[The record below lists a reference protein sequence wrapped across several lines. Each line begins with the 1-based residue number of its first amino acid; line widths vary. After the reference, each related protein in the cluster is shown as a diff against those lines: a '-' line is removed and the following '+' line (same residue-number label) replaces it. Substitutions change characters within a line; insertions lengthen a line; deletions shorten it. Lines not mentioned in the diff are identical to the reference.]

1 VKSDRSKF
9 LTADWRYLA
18 MLNYEVDPA
27 ILTPFIPRGTELDQW
42 HGKTFV
48 SVVGFLFQNTRIRG
62 LPIPFHR
69 NFEEVNF
76 RFYVRRLSN
85 DGWRRAV
92 VFIRE
97 MVPRWA
103 IVWTARIIY
112 NENYISLPMSHHF
125 AADQDGSI
133 SGVSYEWKHKGK
145 RNCLELIVKGQA
157 ATTEAG
163 SQEEF
168 ITEHYWGYA
177 RQRDGGTLEYK
188 VEHPKWRVWSTQS
201 TRLDCD
207 VRALYGDEFVGSLEK
222 PPTSAFLADGS
233 AVAVLKGQRLT

>member
-1 VKSDRSKF
+1 MKSDGSKF

-27 ILTPFIPRGTELDQW
+27 ILTPFLPKGTELDRW
-42 HGKTFV
+42 NGRTFV
-48 SVVGFLFQNTRIRG
+48 SVVGFLFQKARILG
-62 LPIPFHR
+62 FSVPFHR
-69 NFEEVNF
+69 NFEEVNL
-76 RFYVRRLSN
+76 RFYVRRLSD

-92 VFIRE
+92 VFIKE
-97 MVPRWA
+97 LVPRWA
-103 IVWTARIIY
+103 IAWTARTIY
-112 NENYISLPMSHHF
+112 NENYISLPMSHHLL
-125 AADQDGSI
+125 ADKDGSF

-145 RNCLELIVKGQA
+145 GNCLELIVKGQA
-157 ATTEAG
+157 ANAEAG

-168 ITEHYWGYA
+168 MTEHYWGYG

-207 VRALYGDEFVGSLEK
+207 VRALYGEGFAGPLEK
-222 PPTSAFLADGS
+222 PPASAFLAEGS
-233 AVAVLKGQRLT
+233 TVTVLKGQRVA

>member
-1 VKSDRSKF
+1 
-9 LTADWRYLA
+9 

-27 ILTPFIPRGTELDQW
+27 ILTPFLPKGTELDRW
-42 HGKTFV
+42 NGKTFV
-48 SVVGFLFQNTRIRG
+48 SVVGFLFQNARILG
-62 LPIPFHR
+62 FSVPFHR
-69 NFEEVNF
+69 NFEEVNL
-76 RFYVRRLSN
+76 RFYVRRFSD

-97 MVPRWA
+97 LVPRWA
-103 IVWTARIIY
+103 IAWTARTIY
-112 NENYISLPMSHHF
+112 NENYISLPMSHRLVV
-125 AADQDGSI
+125 DNDGSF
-133 SGVSYEWKHKGK
+133 SGVSYEWKYKGK
-145 RNCLELIVKGQA
+145 RNCLEVIVKGQA
-157 ATTEAG
+157 ANAEAG

-207 VRALYGDEFVGSLEK
+207 VRALYGEAFAGPLEK
-222 PPTSAFLADGS
+222 PPTSAFLAEGS
-233 AVAVLKGQRLT
+233 AVTVLKGQRVA